1 MFVSIITPTYNRAHF
16 LPRLLE
22 GYLHQTYPRDQME
35 WIILDDSEDLNP
47 FLSKLQDPTIRYIT
61 LNEKKPM
68 GAKLNLLTKEA
79 RGDLII
85 VMDDDDYYPPERI
98 ETAVRAFAE
107 NPQLDVAGCSKVY
120 MYSTATNEI
129 YVAGPY
135 HERHALNCTMAFRR
149 KYLDTHAYD
158 DAEPCAVERVFT
170 NNFTEP
176 MIQLPSK
183 ETILHIIHS
192 SNTFQAKMSIGKLV
206 KTACVL
212 EDFIGSNLI
221 CYYKI

>member
-1 MFVSIITPTYNRAHF
+1 
-16 LPRLLE
+16 
-22 GYLHQTYPRDQME
+22 
-35 WIILDDSEDLNP
+35 LDDSEDPNP

-68 GAKLNLLTKEA
+68 GEKLNLLTKEA
-79 RGDLII
+79 RGELII

-98 ETAVRAFAE
+98 ETTVRAFAE
-107 NPQLDVAGCSKVY
+107 NPHLDIAGCSKVY
-120 MYSTATNEI
+120 MYSTATDEI

-135 HERHALNCTMAFRR
+135 HERHALNCTIAFRR

-158 DAEPCAVERVFT
+158 DAEPCAVERAIT

>member
-16 LPRLLE
+16 FPRLLE
-22 GYLHQTYPRDQME
+22 GYLHQTYPHEME
-35 WIILDDSEDLNP
+35 WIILDDSEDPNP
-47 FLSKLQDPTIRYIT
+47 FLSKLQDLTIRYIT

-68 GAKLNLLTKEA
+68 GEKLNLLTKEA
-79 RGDLII
+79 RGDLIV

-98 ETAVRAFAE
+98 EITVRAFAE
-107 NPQLDVAGCSKVY
+107 NPHLDIAGCSKVY
-120 MYSTATNEI
+120 MYSTATDEI

-149 KYLDTHAYD
+149 RYLDTHAYD
-158 DAEPCAVERVFT
+158 DAEPCAVERAIT

-176 MIQLPSK
+176 MIQLASK

-192 SNTFQAKMSIGKLV
+192 SNTFKAKMSIGKLV
-206 KTACVL
+206 KTSHVL
-212 EDFIGSNLI
+212 EDFIEPNLI